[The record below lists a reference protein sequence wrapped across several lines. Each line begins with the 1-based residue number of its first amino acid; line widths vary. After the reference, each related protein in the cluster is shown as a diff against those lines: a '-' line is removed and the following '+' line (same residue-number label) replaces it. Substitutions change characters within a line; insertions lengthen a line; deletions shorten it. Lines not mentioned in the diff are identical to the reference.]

1 MYKKGAL
8 ALKIASS
15 DTRQIKKKAKR
26 KKKNNS
32 KNKNTQKKRERESA
46 ADYTLSCRFPLRQPP
61 KKKSR
66 RSTKFRQ

>member
-15 DTRQIKKKAKR
+15 DTRQIK